1 MAAPKGHP
9 RYGGRTK
16 GTRNRRTQELQDEI
30 AKSGLLNPVDYLL
43 AIMRN
48 EKLDLSIRLDAA
60 KAVAPYTNPRLA
72 VIDSMVRTEVNV
84 TAVTD
89 EQRRERARQAIL
101 EAFAERQPLKLMASY
116 KVIAGNDN
124 RDELPARAEQW
135 PSLANNSSMRSST
148 GDALQDMSSAMG
160 SSGWEVNAAILS
172 SAAADRI
179 RNGRHAL
186 TTRRSA
192 R

>member
-1 MAAPKGHP
+1 
-9 RYGGRTK
+9 
-16 GTRNRRTQELQDEI
+16 
-30 AKSGLLNPVDYLL
+30 
-43 AIMRN
+43 MRN

-124 RDELPARAEQW
+124 RDELPARAEQ
-135 PSLANNSSMRSST
+135 ANGEAPEERE
-148 GDALQDMSSAMG
+148 G
-160 SSGWEVNAAILS
+160 
-172 SAAADRI
+172 
-179 RNGRHAL
+179 
-186 TTRRSA
+186 
-192 R
+192 